1 MKYRKYRIYN
11 FSFINLIGIKLCIF
25 KEYSQLDIVSYLAP
39 RITHLNVLSIDAQD
53 DIYWHIATLIV

>member
-1 MKYRKYRIYN
+1 M
-11 FSFINLIGIKLCIF
+11 FFINLIGIKLCIF
-25 KEYSQLDIVSYLAP
+25 KEYSQLDAVSYLAL